1 VVPSITKLAMA
12 ESQKPT
18 TDIRHGRYLPICAG
32 WRHHMSD
39 FWLSA
44 VDNTDDMFN
53 NSKPYL
59 KMAKE

>member
-1 VVPSITKLAMA
+1 MA